1 MSSDKL
7 SIVHFSTADNEGGSS
22 RSAYRIHCG
31 LRSLGH
37 NSKMLVGE
45 KVTKD
50 PDVDTVYGLGILGRV
65 TNLLVDRLS
74 RLLGYQYLYVP
85 SSGRMMR
92 HTWLKKPNIIQ
103 LYNTHGGYF
112 SHTLL
117 PRLSKIAPIVWR
129 LSDLWPMTPHS
140 AYTYGCECW
149 KNGPEKCVCKLSSY
163 PPIYRNTKKML
174 WKVKEHAYEESDIT
188 VVAPSSWTE
197 SIAKQSKL
205 LSRFP
210 VYRIPNGIDLNIFKP
225 QDKTAAKAVL
235 GIDKNVRVIL
245 FSAHGLDNNPRK
257 GSNLL
262 IKALNGLNLK
272 NALLLLV
279 GEGGDSFEKTV
290 PMKVKKT
297 GFIKDSAKLAKIYS
311 CADFVVVPSEVEN
324 LPNNLLECMACGVPA
339 VAFDAGGMKDAVK
352 HMKTGYLAKLG
363 DTADLAAGIKLLA
376 ENGHLAKKMGEQAR
390 ELALHEF
397 NQDKEVDAFVKLYM
411 QILEKRGK
419 LR

>member
-1 MSSDKL
+1 MSSGKL
-7 SIVHFSTADNEGGSS
+7 SIVNFSTADNEGGSA

-31 LRSLGH
+31 LSSLGH
-37 NSKMLVGE
+37 NSKILVGK
-45 KVTKD
+45 KVMQDK
-50 PDVDTVYGLGILGRV
+50 DVDTVYGCGVLGRAA
-65 TNLLVDRLS
+65 NLLADRLS

-92 HTWLKKPNIIQ
+92 HPWLKKPDIIQ

-117 PRLSKIAPIVWR
+117 PKLSKIAPIVWR

-140 AYTYGCECW
+140 AYTYSCECW
-149 KNGPEKCVCKLSSY
+149 KNGPENCVCKLSSY

-174 WKVKEHAYEESDIT
+174 WEVKERAYKDSDIT

-197 SIAKQSKL
+197 NIAKQSKL

-210 VYRIPNGIDLNIFKP
+210 VYRIPNGIDLSVFKP
-225 QDKTAAKAVL
+225 QDKAAARAEF
-235 GIDKNVRVIL
+235 GISKDARVIL

-272 NALLLLV
+272 NSLLLLV
-279 GEGGDSFEKTV
+279 GEGGESFEKAV
-290 PMKVKKT
+290 SMEVKRT
-297 GFIKDSAKLAKIYS
+297 GFIKDPAKLAKIYS

-324 LPNNLLECMACGVPA
+324 LPNNLLECMACGVPS

-352 HMKTGYLAKLG
+352 HMETGYLAKNG
-363 DTADLAAGIKLLA
+363 DTEDFAAGIKLLA
-376 ENGHLAKKMGEQAR
+376 EDKGLAKKIGERAR
-390 ELALHEF
+390 ELAVREF
-397 NQDKEVDAFVKLYM
+397 DQKREAENFEKLY
-411 QILEKRGK
+411 IK
-419 LR
+419 LCSR